1 MRGLRE
7 LVTVVGALGAT
18 AAAVVSA
25 APSALAGPPANTP
38 MVAPAVRE
46 SAEYAAQGSSGD
58 SPDIVLTVAGDT
70 GRTTTLHSG
79 DPDFGRLWRLLS
91 PRYTGPKKTPG
102 EWADGRLP
110 VPEVT
115 VIWGVTAAGGDVA
128 IERQDQVFL
137 TADGAPWV
145 RSDLAPDLVGGD
157 FRWHRAPLSV
167 FGQLTQEG
175 RLFGSGS
182 AASAVRV
189 EPDPAAWAVPGLAAG
204 LALGAGATWF
214 IRRAKV
220 RQVNAGNAGNTEN
233 AGNAEPLRE
242 PRQELVEV

>member
-1 MRGLRE
+1 MRGFRE

-38 MVAPAVRE
+38 MVASAVRE
-46 SAEYAAQGSSGD
+46 SSEYAAQGSSGD

-91 PRYTGPKKTPG
+91 PRYTGPKKTPD
-102 EWADGRLP
+102 EWADGHLP

-115 VIWGVTAAGGDVA
+115 VIWGVTGAGGDVA

-175 RLFGSGS
+175 KLFGSGS

-220 RQVNAGNAGNTEN
+220 RQVNAGNDGN
-233 AGNAEPLRE
+233 AGNAEPLWE

>member
-18 AAAVVSA
+18 AAAAVSV
-25 APSALAGPPANTP
+25 APAALAGPAASAPV
-38 MVAPAVRE
+38 VAPAVRE
-46 SAEYAAQGSSGD
+46 SVAQSSSGD

-70 GRTTTLHSG
+70 GRTTTMHSG

-91 PRYTGPKKTPG
+91 PRYTGPKKTPD
-102 EWADGRLP
+102 EWADGHLP
-110 VPEVT
+110 APQVT
-115 VIWGVTAAGGDVA
+115 VIWGATGPGGDVS

-167 FGQLTQEG
+167 FGELAKDG

-182 AASAVRV
+182 TATAVQV
-189 EPDPAAWAVPGLAAG
+189 EFDPAVWAVPGLAAG

-214 IRRAKV
+214 IRRATV
-220 RQVNAGNAGNTEN
+220 RRVNAG
-233 AGNAEPLRE
+233 PLRE
-242 PRQELVEV
+242 PRQELAEVC

>member
-7 LVTVVGALGAT
+7 VVTVVGALGAT
-18 AAAVVSA
+18 AAVVVSA
-25 APSALAGPPANTP
+25 APAALAGPPANTP
-38 MVAPAVRE
+38 MVASAVRE
-46 SAEYAAQGSSGD
+46 SAEYAAQGSAGD

-91 PRYTGPKKTPG
+91 PRYTGPKKTPA

-110 VPEVT
+110 VPVVT
-115 VIWGVTAAGGDVA
+115 VIWGVTGAGGDVA

-137 TADGAPWV
+137 TADGEPWV

-167 FGQLTQEG
+167 LDQLTQEK

-182 AASAVRV
+182 AASSVRV
-189 EPDPAAWAVPGLAAG
+189 EPDPAAWALPGLAAG
-204 LALGAGATWF
+204 LAIGAGATWF
-214 IRRAKV
+214 VRRAKV
-220 RQVNAGNAGNTEN
+220 RQVNAGTSGN
-233 AGNAEPLRE
+233 AGNAEPLPE
-242 PRQELVEV
+242 PRHELVEV

>member
-25 APSALAGPPANTP
+25 APSALAGPAASVPV
-38 MVAPAVRE
+38 VAPAVRE
-46 SAEYAAQGSSGD
+46 NAAQRSSGD

-91 PRYTGPKKTPG
+91 PRYEGPKKAPD
-102 EWADGRLP
+102 EWADGHLP

-115 VIWGVTAAGGDVA
+115 VIWGVTGAGGDVA

-145 RSDLAPDLVGGD
+145 RSNLAPDLVGGD
-157 FRWHRAPLSV
+157 LRWHRASLSV
-167 FGQLTQEG
+167 FGQLRQEG
-175 RLFGSGS
+175 KLFGSGS
-182 AASAVRV
+182 VASGVRV
-189 EPDPAAWAVPGLAAG
+189 EPDPAAWALPGLVAG
-204 LALGAGATWF
+204 LTLGAGATWF

-220 RQVNAGNAGNTEN
+220 RRV
-233 AGNAEPLRE
+233 NAEPLGE
-242 PRQELVEV
+242 PRLELVEV